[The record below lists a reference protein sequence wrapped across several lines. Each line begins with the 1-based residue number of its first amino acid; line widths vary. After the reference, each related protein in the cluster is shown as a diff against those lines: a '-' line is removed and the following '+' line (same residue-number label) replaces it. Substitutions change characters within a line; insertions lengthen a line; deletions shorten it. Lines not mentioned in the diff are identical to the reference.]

1 MTHLQSILL
10 FKDSSATTNPSAA
23 RSARCRGWA
32 LVIERASDKAAK
44 PPGKIRHSSFRQG
57 AGSGCRRPR
66 SSSRKPKHGLQKR
79 VRCSTASSPNGATW
93 RIGLASAMM
102 QKIKNFRTADC
113 VVGGFRYAGGG
124 KVVGSL
130 LPGLYDSQGLLH
142 HVGFTSSLGRRRSTW
157 TDQSTL
163 PKAVGSV
170 TTAAMRSADPDWAGA
185 ALKSVRERRDR
196 PVSPRA

>member
-1 MTHLQSILL
+1 MTHLQPILL

-113 VVGGFRYAGGG
+113 VVGGFLCRRRESGRFASARL
-124 KVVGSL
+124 VRLARV
-130 LPGLYDSQGLLH
+130 
-142 HVGFTSSLGRRRSTW
+142 TSSRWLHFKPW
-157 TDQSTL
+157 
-163 PKAVGSV
+163 P
-170 TTAAMRSADPDWAGA
+170 
-185 ALKSVRERRDR
+185 
-196 PVSPRA
+196 SPIDLD

>member
-1 MTHLQSILL
+1 VQLQIHPPLDLLAAEDGRSLLNEPLIKRRILL
-10 FKDSSATTNPSAA
+10 EKFATAHFDRGRIRLSPATLKLAQA
-23 RSARCRGWA
+23 KKWLAKTGTMLDGIVAKRRHVAYRSG
-32 LVIERASDKAAK
+32 ERD
-44 PPGKIRHSSFRQG
+44 G
-57 AGSGCRRPR
+57 
-66 SSSRKPKHGLQKR
+66 
-79 VRCSTASSPNGATW
+79 
-93 RIGLASAMM
+93 M